1 MPSRSQTSRMSL
13 RSRLMVHTERPSS
26 SELFQ
31 FVMNTPT
38 KSRCPCCCSNIAATD
53 ESIPPDMATATVV
66 DLDRTQ
72 RRRACRSAVTAAPT
86 LRNIV
91 DDLVSED
98 TGEGERARARPRIF
112 AGRVFLEGLE

>member
-1 MPSRSQTSRMSL
+1 
-13 RSRLMVHTERPSS
+13 MVHTERPSS